1 MSCLPRRWHARH
13 ARLLIEAVGDLDEC
27 ASLCRVNKT
36 QLSDYQS
43 RNGVGY
49 MPADVIADL
58 ERDCGLP
65 IYSGAL
71 ATANAEALLAK
82 NLRDEACEAAEAAA
96 DLQRR
101 VRIASS
107 DDKISSAEREELA
120 RAWSTTMS
128 ELRQVGQL
136 LELQDIP
143 GSKP

>member
-1 MSCLPRRWHARH
+1 VNRRWHARH
-13 ARLLIEAVGDLDEC
+13 ARLLIAACGDLDEC
-27 ASLCRVNKT
+27 ATACRVRKT

-43 RNGVGY
+43 PQGEGF

-58 ERDCGLP
+58 ERHCGQP
-65 IYSGAL
+65 IYSGAI
-71 ATANAEALLAK
+71 ASANAEALLAK

-101 VRIASS
+101 IRIASS
-107 DDKISSAEREELA
+107 DDKISSAEREDLA

-136 LELQDIP
+136 LDLQDP
-143 GSKP
+143 TGGKA

>member
-1 MSCLPRRWHARH
+1 MSRLPRRWHARH

-27 ASLCRVNKT
+27 ASICRVQKT

-43 RNGVGY
+43 RNGEGY

-71 ATANAEALLAK
+71 ARANRAAMLAK
-82 NLRDEACEAAEAAA
+82 SLRDEACEAAEAAV

-101 VRIASS
+101 IRAATDDDAVS
-107 DDKISSAEREELA
+107 DAEREELRRLFA
-120 RAWSTTMS
+120 KSLA
-128 ELRQVGQL
+128 ELLQVGEL
-136 LELQDIP
+136 LEVT
-143 GSKP
+143 G

>member
-1 MSCLPRRWHARH
+1 MSRLPRRWHARH

-27 ASLCRVNKT
+27 ASICRVQKT

-43 RNGVGY
+43 RNGEGY

-71 ATANAEALLAK
+71 ASAHKAEMLAK
-82 NLRDEACEAAEAAA
+82 SLRDEACDAAEAAA

-101 VRIASS
+101 IRAAAS
-107 DDKISSAEREELA
+107 DDTITDVEREDLR
-120 RAWSTTMS
+120 RAYATTMA
-128 ELRQVGQL
+128 ELRQVGDL
-136 LELQDIP
+136 LESLV
-143 GSKP
+143 